1 MHQCKIEECLICDQK
16 VQILDKKCMG
26 FALGLSVPCQE
37 RKINPNLLCVDF
49 KCNMLTKSVYLRECW
64 IEIEIILSCS
74 CFEYVT

>member
-1 MHQCKIEECLICDQK
+1 
-16 VQILDKKCMG
+16 MG

-37 RKINPNLLCVDF
+37 RKNNPNLLCVNF

-64 IEIEIILSCS
+64 IEIEILLLCS